1 MLGGYP
7 RLVTEARMTSR
18 IVRCRC
24 VSPESP
30 DRALRSGSP
39 PGESLSLIRTNVA
52 RSSLDI
58 KHVFEA
64 CRIFTRVTAR
74 KVVGGVAYRLL
85 RVQQFDHMF
94 GIRTHYRLCFEQVID
109 TNRVEERT

>member
-18 IVRCRC
+18 IVRCRW

-30 DRALRSGSP
+30 DRALRPGSASGV
-39 PGESLSLIRTNVA
+39 SLSLIRTNVA
-52 RSSLDI
+52 ASHLDI

-64 CRIFTRVTAR
+64 CRLFTAAVAQ
-74 KVVGGVAYRLL
+74 KVVGAMPYRLL

-94 GIRTHYRLCFEQVID
+94 GIRTHYRLRFEQVID
-109 TNRVEERT
+109 TSRVEEST